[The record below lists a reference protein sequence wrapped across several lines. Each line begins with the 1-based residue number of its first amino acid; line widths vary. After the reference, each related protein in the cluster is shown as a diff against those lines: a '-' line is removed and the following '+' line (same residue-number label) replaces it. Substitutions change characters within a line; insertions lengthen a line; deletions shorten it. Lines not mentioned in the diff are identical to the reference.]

1 MKDLINNLKR
11 SGSIKNAIVELTM
24 LSIDRR
30 DFIENNPYDD
40 CP

>member
-11 SGSIKNAIVELTM
+11 SGYIKNAIVELTM
-24 LSIDRR
+24 LNIDRR
-30 DFIENNPYDD
+30 DFIENTPYDD